1 MIIRNGY
8 SSKTENT
15 NTNYHKM
22 EEDNL
27 HDAKDKKE
35 KREREGHQ
43 GQRSKMDIKEVEKTP
58 ITK

>member
-8 SSKTENT
+8 SSKMENT
-15 NTNYHKM
+15 TTNYHKM

-27 HDAKDKKE
+27 HDAKDRKE
-35 KREREGHQ
+35 KREREGHR
-43 GQRSKMDIKEVEKTP
+43 GQSSKMDIKEVEKTP